1 MVGTDQRTVL
11 LCNRKAKN
19 PGDRIGAVFSDHLGC
34 VYALQRNPF
43 FPKNFLTVADW
54 QARVGFEIEII
65 RRYVQYSM
73 MVFLTQIWSEDF
85 REAPIMWTK

>member
-1 MVGTDQRTVL
+1 MVGTDQRNVL

-19 PGDRIGAVFSDHLGC
+19 PNERIGAVFSDHLGC

-54 QARVGFEIEII
+54 QARVGCKLTRQSFTYLPINGGLLNIDLV
-65 RRYVQYSM
+65 RR
-73 MVFLTQIWSEDF
+73 F
-85 REAPIMWTK
+85 